1 MSIAKE
7 LVKGLFVHEAM
18 NEQLV
23 IVAKK
28 RLNWSD
34 VNNTTSSDVNVPTE
48 TAEKMLNKISD
59 KIDISSCSILDTS
72 CGNAE
77 VQVVAVEKFGAST
90 DNLISADF
98 KKINTITA
106 SKRLN
111 IKNIIDYDLTKEGIM
126 YMTTAVGNKV
136 DVEITNDPFKLGKGN
151 SDQLYPIFM
160 HSSPQRIKKGGYR
173 VCIDP
178 PTWTSG
184 TKQVTDSGRVN
195 LLEFFTTEH
204 NLLELDYS
212 VNHDFPGISSQFVS
226 SVIQIGIPYQGS
238 TKITTVDGEEFY
250 VNLSGV
256 KALPDSKSLT
266 KEIFELFVKM
276 QRKPG
281 EKFYF
286 KYCGNNHCS
295 SSDYVDTYSKD
306 TPYEY
311 VNASSN
317 HSTKYSHTSNNVSTH
332 FVHSAYM
339 GSNFKFDYFL
349 DSDVSVMH
357 NARVWIHD
365 NLKNTTKDILASI
378 FESELFK
385 KTVYTY
391 KFTQYNE
398 CAFLNNIAIPPL
410 NRVWTNEELEQWYL
424 NEN

>member
-1 MSIAKE
+1 MDYKD
-7 LVKGLFVHEAM
+7 LVKGMFLKEET
-18 NEQLV
+18 NEQLMLV
-23 IVAKK
+23 KK
-28 RLNWSD
+28 KGLNWAD
-34 VNNTTSSDVNVPTE
+34 LNNPSKSDVNVSPE
-48 TAEKMLNKISD
+48 LARKMFD
-59 KIDISSCSILDTS
+59 KIKNRINLASCKLADTS

-77 VQVVAVEKFGAST
+77 IQVIGKEEYNIPVENMF
-90 DNLISADF
+90 IADV
-98 KKINTITA
+98 
-106 SKRLN
+106 SKLN
-111 IKNIIDYDLTKEGIM
+111 ISIAQTRLRTNISYKYSKSKKGILEMTKILEE
-126 YMTTAVGNKV
+126 NKV
-136 DVEITNDPFKLGKGN
+136 DIEITNDPFSMGKGN
-151 SDQLYPIFM
+151 SDQLYPILM
-160 HSSPQRIKKGGYR
+160 HTSPQRIKKGGYR

-212 VNHDFPGISSQFVS
+212 VNNDFPGIGSQFVS
-226 SVIQIGIPYQGS
+226 SAIQIGVPYNGE
-238 TKITTVDGEEFY
+238 TKITTVGEDIFY
-250 VNLSGV
+250 VNLTAV

-276 QRKPG
+276 QQKTG

-286 KYCGNNHCS
+286 KYCNNKHCS
-295 SSDYVDTYSKD
+295 TSDYVDEYSKN
-306 TPYEY
+306 TPHEY

-317 HSTKYSHTSNNVSTH
+317 HGKKYAQHSNNVAKN

-349 DSDVSVMH
+349 DSNVSVMS

-365 NLKNTTKDILASI
+365 DLKNTTKEILASI

-410 NRVWTNEELEQWYL
+410 DRVWTNKELEQWYL
-424 NEN
+424 NGN